1 MRESLNAFY
10 IFRWDRGGVP
20 VNDFWNQSSSEQ
32 GLRNAELLID
42 QATALSRVVS
52 VLAVAYQPKTFNKYI
67 FYFDPE
73 P

>member
-1 MRESLNAFY
+1 M
-10 IFRWDRGGVP
+10 P

-67 FYFDPE
+67 LYFDPE